1 MNKEQMEEDIRE
13 AVKVLR
19 AGGLILYPTDTVWG
33 IGCDATNAEAV
44 AKVYALKKRAES
56 KSMLV
61 LVDSADRASLYA
73 SGMTDT
79 AYDMLTMSD
88 KPLTLILDGAKN
100 LAKNLIAEDGSIG
113 IRVTTEEYSKELC
126 FRFGKAIVST
136 SANVSGEPAA
146 GVYSEISE
154 EIRSGVDYIA
164 KCRRDE
170 TKKSQ
175 PSSIVRLREDG
186 RVTVIRP

>member
-1 MNKEQMEEDIRE
+1 MEEDIRE

>member
-1 MNKEQMEEDIRE
+1 MNKEQIEEDVRE

-146 GVYSEISE
+146 GVYSEISD

-164 KCRRDE
+164 KCRREE